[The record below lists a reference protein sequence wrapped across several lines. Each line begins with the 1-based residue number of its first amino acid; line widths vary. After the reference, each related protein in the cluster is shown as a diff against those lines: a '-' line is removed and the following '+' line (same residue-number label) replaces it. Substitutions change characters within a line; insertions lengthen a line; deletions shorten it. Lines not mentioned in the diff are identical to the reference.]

1 MNRRKREVKTVRDL
15 IVPALLVMICCG
27 CTIGPNYQRPPVNSP
42 SSWRFEERQAEE
54 MANMAWW
61 EQFADPVLNE
71 LIRAGLQENKDI
83 KIAAARVEE
92 FAGRY
97 GTTRAALFPR
107 VGAGANASK
116 FRDTER
122 APTEFPATGLNPAEN
137 YQVSVNVNWE
147 IDLWGKLRRAT
158 EAARADLLRTE
169 EARRA
174 VVLTFVTS
182 AAGAYVNL
190 RNLDRQLEISQRTAK
205 SREDSYRLF
214 QLRFQGGVISEL
226 ELNQVKSQYEQ
237 ALATIPLL
245 EKVIAQQEN
254 ALSAL
259 LGRNPGPILRGKKIE
274 ELAFPAVP
282 AGLPSDLLNNR
293 PDIRQ
298 AEQALIAAN
307 ARIGVAR
314 AQYFPTISLTGLFG
328 YSSTELSNLF
338 SGPANI
344 WTFAAPATAP
354 IFTAGSIRGQVKA
367 AEAVQQQALWRYQ
380 QAIQTAFREVE
391 DALVD
396 QRRSREQLDIQARQ
410 IESLRNYAR
419 FARLRFDNG
428 YTSFLEVLDSDRSLF
443 IAELS
448 QAETRAIFFQA
459 LVNLYKAMG
468 GGWLVDAA
476 RIAGEE
482 GDSPKFPAGKN

>member
-1 MNRRKREVKTVRDL
+1 M
-15 IVPALLVMICCG
+15 IPALLLAILCG
-27 CTIGPNYQRPPVNSP
+27 CTVGPSYQRPPVTTP
-42 SSWRFEERQAEE
+42 SSWRFEEKQAEQT
-54 MANMAWW
+54 ANLAWW
-61 EQFADPVLNE
+61 EQFGDPVLNG
-71 LIRAGLQENKDI
+71 LIRIGLQENKDL

-97 GTTRAALFPR
+97 GAARAPLFPQ
-107 VGAGANASK
+107 VGAGGSAGKS
-116 FRDTER
+116 RVTER
-122 APTEFPATGLNPAEN
+122 APTAFPETGLNPAEH
-137 YQVSVNVNWE
+137 YQLSLNVNWE

-158 EAARADLLRTE
+158 EAARAELLATE
-169 EARRA
+169 EAQRA
-174 VVLTFVTS
+174 VVLTLVTS

-190 RNLDRQLEISQRTAK
+190 RNLDRQLEIARETAK

-214 QLRFQGGVISEL
+214 QLRFRGGVISEL
-226 ELNQVKSQYEQ
+226 ELNQVKSEYEQ

-245 EKVIAQQEN
+245 EKFIAQQEN
-254 ALSAL
+254 ALNAL
-259 LGRNPGPILRGKKIE
+259 LGRNPGPILRGRKIA
-274 ELAFPAVP
+274 ELNLPAVP

-314 AQYFPTISLTGLFG
+314 AQYFPVISLTGLFG
-328 YSSTELSNLF
+328 FASTELSNLF
-338 SGPANI
+338 TGKANV
-344 WTFAAPATAP
+344 WNFAAPATAP
-354 IFTAGSIRGQVKA
+354 IFTAGAIRGQVKA

-380 QAIQTAFREVE
+380 QAVQTAFREVE
-391 DALVD
+391 DALID
-396 QRRSREQLDIQARQ
+396 HRRSREQLAIQARQ

-428 YTSFLEVLDSDRSLF
+428 YTSFLEVLDSERGLF
-443 IAELS
+443 NAELS
-448 QAETRAIFFQA
+448 QAQTMATFFQA

-468 GGWLVDAA
+468 GGWVVEAG

-482 GDSPKFPAGKN
+482 GVSPIIPPGKN